1 MGTSERSHSFSLLQR
16 DHPHACGDKSLQ
28 EWYDSTRAGSSPRVW
43 GQVSGCI
50 MSGAAVRI
58 IPTRVGTRLPPTCSN
73 SLTRDHPHACGDK
86 VDALVDNADTLG
98 SSPRVWGQGKRSDV
112 VASARG
118 IIPTRVGTSRS
129 GRNGRRNVED
139 HPHACGDKYAGLR
152 VKACKKGSSP
162 RVWGQDK
169 FCPIGADMDRIIP
182 TRVGTSGKIPLFT
195 TLNWDHP
202 HACGDK

>member
-1 MGTSERSHSFSLLQR
+1 M
-16 DHPHACGDKSLQ
+16 
-28 EWYDSTRAGSSPRVW
+28 
-43 GQVSGCI
+43 
-50 MSGAAVRI
+50 
-58 IPTRVGTRLPPTCSN
+58 GTRLPPTCSN